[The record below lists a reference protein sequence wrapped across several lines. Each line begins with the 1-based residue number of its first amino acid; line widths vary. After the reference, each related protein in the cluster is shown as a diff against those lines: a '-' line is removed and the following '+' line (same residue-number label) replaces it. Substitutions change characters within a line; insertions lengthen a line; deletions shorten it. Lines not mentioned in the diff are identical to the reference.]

1 MKKDRDGIRALLGS
15 DALFSLNRAAELIPI
30 CDGEARQWLEQR
42 GLVRYLN
49 GRPVVRWRDVL
60 EALGDPAH
68 APISRPVPK
77 RAPLP
82 RVKL

>member
-1 MKKDRDGIRALLGS
+1 MRTTRHECRLKMGEA
-15 DALFSLNRAAELIPI
+15 ALFSLNRAAQLLPWS
-30 CDGEARQWLEQR
+30 DSRARKWLMDR
-42 GLVRYLN
+42 GLVRHID

-60 EALGDPAH
+60 EALDDGTRVVVNPA
-68 APISRPVPK
+68 PK

>member
-1 MKKDRDGIRALLGS
+1 MKKERDEARLIQGAA
-15 DALFSLNRAAELIPI
+15 ALFSLNRAAELLP
-30 CDGEARQWLEQR
+30 CSDGEARKWLEDR
-42 GLVRYLN
+42 GLVRHVN

-60 EALGDPAH
+60 EALADGTRLVATPA
-68 APISRPVPK
+68 PK